1 MADFP
6 ACPACAEEITYPDR
20 DHYVCATCGHEWPI
34 DASQDDSRS
43 VEESKFRDA
52 HGTPLYDGDTVT
64 LTKDLKVKGTSTV
77 LKVGTRITNI
87 KLVEGDHDV
96 DCRVNGQKFMLK
108 SCFMKKA

>member
-1 MADFP
+1 MSEFP
-6 ACPACAEEITYPDR
+6 ACPVCADEITYPDR
-20 DHYVCATCGHEWPI
+20 EHYVCASCGHEWPI
-34 DASQDDSRS
+34 DASQTEAE
-43 VEESKFRDA
+43 VESSYRDA
-52 HGTPLYDGDTVT
+52 HGTPLFDGDTVT
-64 LTKDLKVKGTSTV
+64 LIKDLKVKGTTTV